1 MRTLFLLAALGLL
14 AWTMGRRVHTRASR
28 SPAMKKRMLVG
39 GCLCLVL
46 GLVIAL
52 WLPGRVPETQGSPA
66 TLVAILVLW
75 VLGGGLAYVGII
87 SVVGALMA
95 RPPVDD
101 PTQPMPQ

>member
-1 MRTLFLLAALGLL
+1 
-14 AWTMGRRVHTRASR
+14 
-28 SPAMKKRMLVG
+28 MLVG

-87 SVVGALMA
+87 AVVGA
-95 RPPVDD
+95 
-101 PTQPMPQ
+101 